1 MPYETAV
8 KKAWETLEDLSE
20 ARTAYEVV
28 LLGDRYD
35 VNLKDKS
42 IFSDSCNVPAKEY
55 LALLI
60 LHYLIGSLKG
70 GYIPSGEWISFK
82 DIEGGEIYYPAYRN
96 SVIERLLRKY
106 GEKPENLL
114 SALERFKGNKI
125 EGLADAAI
133 EVETFL
139 NVKVRIALWKGDEEF
154 GPEASILYDRNLTRI
169 YTMEDITVFSH
180 FIVGNL

>member
-20 ARTAYEVV
+20 ARTTYEVV